1 MGTKALNERNPK
13 DVIVPIYVY
22 FISIYFD
29 LKPTDKNRVMSVV
42 CCQLSGMTIF
52 SST

>member
-1 MGTKALNERNPK
+1 MKEILK

-29 LKPTDKNRVMSVV
+29 LKPTDKNRGT
-42 CCQLSGMTIF
+42 LFNGR
-52 SST
+52 